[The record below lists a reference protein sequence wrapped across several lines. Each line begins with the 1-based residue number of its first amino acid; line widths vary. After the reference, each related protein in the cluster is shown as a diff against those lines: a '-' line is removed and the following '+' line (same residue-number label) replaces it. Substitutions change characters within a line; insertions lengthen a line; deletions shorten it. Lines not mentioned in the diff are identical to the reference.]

1 MAIDKLPEMT
11 NAQMLRLQ
19 RSASLQQTGNKTV
32 QQSEKTMDG
41 TFAGMMQQEIQKEN
55 GVQFS
60 KHAEMRIQQR
70 GIDVSASLMNSLN
83 EAVEKARA
91 KGAKDTVIIGSQGAF
106 IVNVP
111 NNIVVTTMTE
121 QEMRNNIFT
130 NIDSAVLM

>member
-1 MAIDKLPEMT
+1 MAIHKLPEMT

-19 RSASLQQTGNKTV
+19 RSASLQQTNNTTV
-32 QQSEKTMDG
+32 QQSEKTTDG

-70 GIDVSASLMNSLN
+70 GIEVSADMMNSLN
-83 EAVEKARA
+83 AAVEKARA
-91 KGAKDTVIIGSQGAF
+91 KGAKDTVIISSQGAF

-121 QEMRNNIFT
+121 QEMKNNIFT

>member
-1 MAIDKLPEMT
+1 MAIRKLPEMT
-11 NAQMLRLQ
+11 NAQTLRLQ
-19 RSASLQQTGNKTV
+19 RSASLQQTGNNTV
-32 QQSEKTMDG
+32 QQSGKATEG
-41 TFAGMMQQEIQKEN
+41 TFAGMMQQEIQKES

-70 GIDVSASLMNSLN
+70 GIEVSADMMRSLN
-83 EAVEKARA
+83 QAVEKARA
-91 KGAKDTVIIGSQGAF
+91 KGAKDTVIISSQGAF

-121 QEMRNNIFT
+121 QEMKNNIFT